1 MAAIVSLTALQ
12 RTELITLLNNLNLGF
27 AQTRFGQIFVA
38 LIDGTPQQI
47 AEPGRSELKALINDL
62 NLGFAHIKAGDII
75 VELMAK
81 NTGAATAKAL
91 TVDQTDALARLFQNL
106 NLGLAKLNIGEL
118 IKAAVKTLASG
129 TGTGTGTGT
138 TPTPTPTKAVAKKAD
153 VSGKKVGDK
162 VDTTDLFTLSGGAAE
177 ADLTLTVSPTASGT
191 VSTDKKTIEV
201 KAAGTI
207 TVKAKIG
214 TGTEVSATITATAA
228 TPPAPKTITG
238 KGDVTGKT
246 GGTEVDYA
254 DLFTPS
260 NGAALSDVAS
270 VSGTNVTDDNA
281 GKKIKLAD
289 AAAGDI
295 TLTFTVGSG
304 ITKAGT
310 VVLKAVTAKVTP

>member
-1 MAAIVSLTALQ
+1 MMAAIVTLTAN
-12 RTELITLLNNLNLGF
+12 EKAKLITLLNELHLGF
-27 AQTRFGQIFVA
+27 VDSRFGELFVA
-38 LIDGTPQQI
+38 LIDGTPEQI

-62 NLGFAHIKAGDII
+62 NLGFAHMKAGDII

-106 NLGLAKLNIGEL
+106 NLGLAKLKIGEL
-118 IKAAVKTLASG
+118 IKAAVETLGGS
-129 TGTGTGTGT
+129 GTGTGTGT

-177 ADLTLTVSPTASGT
+177 ADLTLTVSPTASAT

-214 TGTEVSATITATAA
+214 AGTEVSATITATAA

-270 VSGTNVTDDNA
+270 VSGTDVTDDNA